1 MIHPDTELRFISPNV
16 GFGVVAT
23 RLIPK
28 GTITWVFDL
37 LDQTYSPAQVR
48 AMKPLQKA
56 FLEKYCYRDHLGD
69 YVLCGDH
76 ARFVNH
82 SFHSSCL
89 STAYNCELA
98 VRDIQPGEEL
108 TNDYGYLNVDAPFD
122 CLPEAGSDRTQVLPN
137 DLLHFHTHWDA
148 QLREAFRHVGLLP
161 QPLLPLLEPTCRTQ
175 VKAVADGWAPMDSI
189 LRCHYAGPAENLWQ

>member
-1 MIHPDTELRFISPNV
+1 MMHPDTELRFISSEI

-28 GTITWVFDL
+28 GTVTWVFDL
-37 LDQTYSPAQVR
+37 LDQTFSPAQIR
-48 AMKPLQKA
+48 AMKPQQKT
-56 FLEKYCYRDHLGD
+56 FLEKYCYRDHFGD

-98 VRDIQPGEEL
+98 VRDIQPNEEL
-108 TNDYGYLNVDAPFD
+108 TNDYGYLNVDAPFE
-122 CLPEAGSDRTQVLPN
+122 CLPEPNSTRTQVLPD
-137 DLLHFHTHWDA
+137 DLLHFHADWDA
-148 QLREAFRHVGLLP
+148 QLRAAFQHVARVA
-161 QPLLPLLEPTCRTQ
+161 QPLLPLLEPACRTQ
-175 VKAVADGWAPMDSI
+175 VKAVADGWAPMESI
-189 LRCHYAGPAENLWQ
+189 LRCYYAGPTEDVWR